1 MRDFWSEKIVIRQK
15 NKRNKKRNKKYRYN
29 ALRKLI
35 FINMERKSLEKDA
48 KAASLIKNDRDQ

>member
-15 NKRNKKRNKKYRYN
+15 NKINKKRNKKYRYN